1 MTDVVLRAI
10 HEKSRQSLGITDS
23 FQDHQPVKTAPDIL
37 LDPME
42 EFAMQGDDASAKE
55 CLTEFMRLRGKV

>member
-23 FQDHQPVKTAPDIL
+23 FQDPQPVKTAPDIL
-37 LDPME
+37 LDLME